1 MCFFVSLIPATV
13 WVIIGFFVLFAST
26 KAEGALR
33 KFGHGLA
40 IWVFIIASLIPVA
53 GAYMAISGMCPMEQH
68 LEEMMEKE

>member
-1 MCFFVSLIPATV
+1 MCFFASLIPATV
-13 WVIIGFFVLFAST
+13 WIIIGFFVLFAST